1 MIIPN
6 GELWREEPKGEMEID
21 PETGY
26 PSVREGGW
34 SDKAI
39 QCQVVPLSMDL
50 LLIAQ
55 RDGSPLEGAEY
66 QVLVDIGDWS
76 FEGERPTR
84 VRITSWELGING
96 KELEIRSVKPW
107 RAVEQVEIIV

>member
-6 GELWREEPKGEMEID
+6 GKLWREEPKGEMKID

-26 PSVREGGW
+26 PSVLEGGW
-34 SDKAI
+34 SDVAI
-39 QCQVVPLSMDL
+39 ACQVVPLSMDL

-84 VRITSWELGING
+84 VRITSEELGLNG

-107 RAVEQVEIIV
+107 RAVEQVELIV

>member
-1 MIIPN
+1 MIIAN
-6 GELWREEPKGEMEID
+6 GELWREEPKGEMKID

-55 RDGSPLEGAEY
+55 RDGSPLERAEY
-66 QVLVDIGDWS
+66 QVLMDIGDWS
-76 FEGERPTR
+76 FEVERPTR
-84 VRITSWELGING
+84 VRITSEELGLKD

-107 RAVEQVEIIV
+107 RAVEQVELIV

>member
-1 MIIPN
+1 MIIAN
-6 GELWREEPKGEMEID
+6 GSLWREGPKGEMEID

-34 SDKAI
+34 SNVAI
-39 QCQVVPLSMDL
+39 DCQVVPLSMDL

-66 QVLVDIGDWS
+66 QVLVDIGDWNL
-76 FEGERPTR
+76 EVERPTR
-84 VRITSWELGING
+84 VRVTSEELGLNDVV
-96 KELEIRSVKPW
+96 LEIRSVKPL
-107 RAVEQVEIIV
+107 RAVEQVELIV

>member
-34 SDKAI
+34 SDVAI
-39 QCQVVPLSMDL
+39 ACQVVPLSMDL

-76 FEGERPTR
+76 FERERPTR
-84 VRITSWELGING
+84 IRVTSEELGLKD
-96 KELEIRSVKPW
+96 KELAIRSVKPL
-107 RAVEQVEIIV
+107 RAVEQVELIV

>member
-1 MIIPN
+1 MIIAN
-6 GELWREEPKGEMEID
+6 GELWREEPKGEMKID

-26 PSVREGGW
+26 PSGREGGW

-55 RDGSPLEGAEY
+55 RDGSPLERAEY
-66 QVLVDIGDWS
+66 QVLMDIGDWS
-76 FEGERPTR
+76 FEVERPTR
-84 VRITSWELGING
+84 VRITSEELGLKD

-107 RAVEQVEIIV
+107 RAVEQVEVIV

>member
-1 MIIPN
+1 MIIAN
-6 GELWREEPKGEMEID
+6 GELWREEPKGEMKID

-66 QVLVDIGDWS
+66 QVLMDIGDWS
-76 FEGERPTR
+76 FEVERPTR
-84 VRITSWELGING
+84 VRITSEELGLKD

-107 RAVEQVEIIV
+107 RAVEQVEVIV